1 MANKWLA
8 HVKETS
14 KRNPGLAFKDVLKM
28 AKKTYKKSAVDTAS
42 KKSRKNRK
50 SLKNRKSNKSNKSRS
65 HNKVKRGGA
74 GSLADTAA
82 EFP

>member
-50 SLKNRKSNKSNKSRS
+50 SLKNRKSNKSRS

-74 GSLADTAA
+74 ASLADTAA

>member
-14 KRNPGLAFKDVLKM
+14 KRNPGVAFKDVLKM

-50 SLKNRKSNKSNKSRS
+50 SNKRRS

-82 EFP
+82 DFP